1 MAWVIFGM
9 IYWEIHVPNLYS
21 SFYNYLYFILTI
33 GINIFLG
40 EKYIMLFILSSL
52 IVTRFDLNDKQNLN
66 SLFYTSVGDNTRE
79 KKPFE
84 SKELTSLRR
93 YS

>member
-1 MAWVIFGM
+1 
-9 IYWEIHVPNLYS
+9 
-21 SFYNYLYFILTI
+21 
-33 GINIFLG
+33 
-40 EKYIMLFILSSL
+40 MLFILSSL